1 MKSKFSNKKFYNK
14 WYYKVTLEIKGA
26 CIFRFGPLENTKHIL
41 EESDDYWSKLWCVRH
56 ASDNKDIFLQII
68 DILDYYGKDN
78 YGVRVESN
86 CVDFYTNDKSLFNQ
100 ISESFPLLVKHR
112 FEPKE
117 TVKNIIDQKNVI
129 SVDKYPHDTY
139 TLKVF
144 LKPHVINDSGER
156 KAVSSW
162 LSGQIPNITFTESV
176 KNWFEK
182 TQYNYDRRYI
192 LVSDEATL
200 LMLKLRCSE
209 AIGAVY
215 RYMLV
220 DK

>member
-1 MKSKFSNKKFYNK
+1 MKSKLSNKKFYNK

-26 CIFRFGPLENTKHIL
+26 CIFRFGPIENIKYLLTT
-41 EESDDYWSKLWCVRH
+41 SDDYWTNMWWIRH
-56 ASDNKDIFLQII
+56 AVENKDIILQII
-68 DILDYYGKDN
+68 DVLDTYGKNN
-78 YGVRVESN
+78 YGIRVEN
-86 CVDFYTNDKSLFNQ
+86 NFIDFYTNHEDLFN
-100 ISESFPLLVKHR
+100 LLGDKFVSRVKHK
-112 FEPKE
+112 FKPKDN
-117 TVKNIIDQKNVI
+117 VKNIIDQKNVI
-129 SVDKYPHDTY
+129 SVEKYPHDTY

-144 LKPHVINDSGER
+144 LKPHVINDSHER

-176 KNWFEK
+176 KNWFETSK
-182 TQYNYDRRYI
+182 YSYDRRYI
-192 LVSDEATL
+192 LVNNESTL

-209 AIGAVY
+209 AIGSIY